1 MPMYP
6 ARGRS
11 ALVFAVLLA
20 VLAALPIAALPSPAS
35 AKGRFTARYA
45 VSLEGF
51 GSSPNGAAPNEA
63 ALFGEG
69 EYAGLSLAA
78 GWEDKGGFGAGISAR
93 LLTPINPPAIAGS
106 LAGIGAE
113 LTLGRFQ
120 RHFLEWMSPRRTALA
135 PAIGVAAYVPL
146 GSAFSPRYVLEAAP
160 IRLYSGYGYVSL
172 CSPRL
177 VLDESLAPA
186 GWGLKLYEFS
196 YLLQ

>member
-6 ARGRS
+6 ARGRT
-11 ALVFAVLLA
+11 ALILA
-20 VLAALPIAALPSPAS
+20 AFLACLAGPPLAALPPSAG
-35 AKGRFTARYA
+35 AKGRFTTRYA

-51 GSSPNGAAPNEA
+51 GS

-78 GWEDKGGFGAGISAR
+78 GWEDKGGFGAGFSAR
-93 LLTPINPPAIAGS
+93 LLTPINPPVIAGS
-106 LAGIGAE
+106 LAGLGAE

-120 RHFLEWMSPRRTALA
+120 RHFLAWMSPRRTALA

-160 IRLYSGYGYVSL
+160 LRLYSGYGYVSL
-172 CSPRL
+172 CSPRI
-177 VLDESLAPA
+177 VLDGSLAPA
-186 GWGLKLYEFS
+186 GWGLKLFEFS